1 MGLVKMDIARIVGSK
16 IERTHPRLYDN
27 IKNEGYIKFIKENK
41 DDKDKTKENNL
52 FKTEKN
58 YNNNITFK
66 LCLRYY
72 FNIILRLQRK
82 NTDKKSNPFELFKE
96 LIIVYIEND
105 INKAKYILEE
115 FSFKNIIYDY
125 LVFCPNYDSS
135 KDCFEIII
143 HSLTKIVENK
153 ETISNENS
161 ILYLFLNTLV
171 IFIANYTKKINI
183 ENVNNLFGRIVSLD
197 LKIFTEYLIK
207 KQFHVFIYYY
217 DKNMKQ
223 ERFNG
228 IFNDRN
234 LPTLKSSHS
243 ILNEQIMDNEKTNQ
257 NDEDGN
263 NEIDQRF
270 YERLN
275 DSKSNLKLKQELMD
289 LFFTKE

>member
-1 MGLVKMDIARIVGSK
+1 MGLLKMGIARIVGSK
-16 IERTHPRLYDN
+16 MEKTHPRLSDI
-27 IKNEGYIKFIKENK
+27 IKNEGYMKFIKK
-41 DDKDKTKENNL
+41 NNL
-52 FKTEKN
+52 FKTENN
-58 YNNNITFK
+58 YNNDIIFI

-82 NTDKKSNPFELFKE
+82 NTDKKSNHFELFKE
-96 LIIVYIEND
+96 LIFVYIEYD

-115 FSFKNIIYDY
+115 FSYKNIIYDY
-125 LVFCPNYDSS
+125 LVLCPNYDSS

-183 ENVNNLFGRIVSLD
+183 ENVNNLFGRIVILD